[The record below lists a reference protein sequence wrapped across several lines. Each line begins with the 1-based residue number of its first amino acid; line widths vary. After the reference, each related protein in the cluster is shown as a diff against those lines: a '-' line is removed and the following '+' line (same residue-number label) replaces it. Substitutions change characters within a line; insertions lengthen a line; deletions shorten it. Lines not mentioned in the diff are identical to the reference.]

1 MTRPSHS
8 LKGHPEGK
16 VVLIDWGTIKLSKL
30 LEMKTNFADGVL
42 SQSRSFRKL
51 ERFSFEGVEG
61 VEGIESIEGISPE
74 LSSEWEKNLTI
85 A

>member
-1 MTRPSHS
+1 
-8 LKGHPEGK
+8 
-16 VVLIDWGTIKLSKL
+16 
-30 LEMKTNFADGVL
+30 MKTNFADGVL

-74 LSSEWEKNLTI
+74 LSSE
-85 A
+85 